1 MQHEDYDKN
10 PSADEELSDIDE
22 DYLRKEQEKR
32 MSEGISFSQYKKR
45 SQIRKMKPLDGIICE
60 LSDFP
65 ADLTVDYHFLKEG
78 KLWQL
83 DEIERIRFISTLLKF
98 EVIGIKEKFEATLD
112 DLYLKINEKKYLENQ
127 INVDIYK
134 TRQIVGMTITGASLN
149 AELIQQLATK
159 IVIVEEAAG
168 ILEPSLIAVL
178 NEKVEHLIS
187 IGDHQQLRPNVD
199 TYELRKKFHFDIS
212 LMERLISSGKFNF
225 KTLEKQ
231 CRMRPEFSLLLRDIY
246 PNLKDNESIVLNEDH
261 KQRYCINKSM
271 FFWTHGFFEKE
282 SRSFT
287 NVEEAK
293 MIVSLTVYLL
303 QNKVPVDRMS
313 ILAPYLG
320 QTKILRQKLKQ
331 VKNVY
336 LQLIP
341 EKTPQVSTIDMFQ
354 GDENDFVIVSLVRAN
369 KSTRKSYIGFM
380 SEMNRRCVTQSRTR
394 REMLFVGNCETYAGF
409 F

>member
-45 SQIRKMKPLDGIICE
+45 SQIRKMKPLDGIIYE

-168 ILEPSLIAVL
+168 ILEPSLIAAL

-187 IGDHQQLRPNVD
+187 IGDHQ
-199 TYELRKKFHFDIS
+199 
-212 LMERLISSGKFNF
+212 RLQK
-225 KTLEKQ
+225 
-231 CRMRPEFSLLLRDIY
+231 
-246 PNLKDNESIVLNEDH
+246 V
-261 KQRYCINKSM
+261 
-271 FFWTHGFFEKE
+271 
-282 SRSFT
+282 SF
-287 NVEEAK
+287 
-293 MIVSLTVYLL
+293 
-303 QNKVPVDRMS
+303 
-313 ILAPYLG
+313 
-320 QTKILRQKLKQ
+320 
-331 VKNVY
+331 
-336 LQLIP
+336 
-341 EKTPQVSTIDMFQ
+341 
-354 GDENDFVIVSLVRAN
+354 
-369 KSTRKSYIGFM
+369 
-380 SEMNRRCVTQSRTR
+380 
-394 REMLFVGNCETYAGF
+394 
-409 F
+409 